1 MNLFVTRNSFPQSL
15 PGDLGPLVE
24 LRMTDPELQLIVP
37 AMHFAEHAHMNK
49 LFGHDDVA
57 CIEQVVLVPFNSHTM
72 VSREHSLSAIHAD
85 ARADA
90 PSSVHHSLSAA
101 LCPRA

>member
-24 LRMTDPELQLIVP
+24 LRTTDPELQLIVP

-49 LFGHDDVA
+49 LFGLHDVA
-57 CIEQVVLVPFNSHTM
+57 GIEQVVLV
-72 VSREHSLSAIHAD
+72 LS
-85 ARADA
+85 
-90 PSSVHHSLSAA
+90 
-101 LCPRA
+101 LCPVTQGRGGQLSLAVGIPSVGRA

>member
-1 MNLFVTRNSFPQSL
+1 MNLFVTRNLVPQSL

-24 LRMTDPELQLIVP
+24 LRTTDPELQLIVP

-49 LFGHDDVA
+49 FFGHDDVA
-57 CIEQVVLVPFNSHTM
+57 GIEQVVLVPFNSHTI

-85 ARADA
+85 A
-90 PSSVHHSLSAA
+90 PSSVHHCNTLNTIH
-101 LCPRA
+101 